1 MHPAHEYKNAHLSH
15 AVTRTVSTHFRA
27 LSTEMQLQV
36 EMPGKDSGET
46 KVEPE
51 VDNPVNSKPK
61 LVSIKVTYQIT
72 FSLIEATWIISIESD
87 LRIIRRFLF

>member
-1 MHPAHEYKNAHLSH
+1 MSLL
-15 AVTRTVSTHFRA
+15 RT
-27 LSTEMQLQV
+27 LSTEMPLEG

-46 KVEPE
+46 KVESE

-61 LVSIKVTYQIT
+61 LVSIKVTYQTT